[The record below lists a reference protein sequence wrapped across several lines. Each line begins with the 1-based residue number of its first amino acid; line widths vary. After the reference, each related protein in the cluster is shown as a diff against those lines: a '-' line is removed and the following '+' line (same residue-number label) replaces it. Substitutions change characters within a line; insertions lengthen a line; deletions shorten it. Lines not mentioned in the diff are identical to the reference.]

1 MRRLLDVLTS
11 RSTSI
16 ALMAFVAVCGAIGA
30 YIPQS
35 SPGREATI
43 AAWRARNPLLAGVAD
58 ALGLHAIFSSW
69 WFLAMLAVF
78 AVVLGIA
85 TLRMLAGAWRAWSG
99 EGRVAR
105 TAIAGVSAD
114 DIAARARAAGYRQRR
129 VAGDARVFARHR
141 VGVWASAILHVGMFV
156 SLIAAAVALGSTRG
170 AILDLSE
177 GEVHSPGDAYWAVED
192 AQAVPEIGVP
202 IRFDGVTVATWP
214 GGGLREVS
222 ATLSTRDGRG
232 SWTPR
237 VVSVNHP
244 LRLNGHTIYAQPGE
258 FGDAAFVV
266 FRTDEGVE
274 HPVRIEFPFIE
285 QGDVAYTEEPYDVG
299 GVAVEARWDP
309 YAVRAAEPLGLRPA
323 GDDSSEPVT
332 LAEGGTGTV
341 AGLTVEYIG
350 TAQWARFIIQ
360 REPGM
365 TVLLIGFSIIALGSL
380 MLYGWIPRELVLVET
395 GDGVLYGW
403 HAARM
408 SRAYVAE
415 RDAILGLDAG
425 PGEDV

>member
-285 QGDVAYTEEPYDVG
+285 QA
-299 GVAVEARWDP
+299 